1 MSKQAITKIYYR
13 EFSIYTALLITI
25 SLCGLCCLSGC
36 KDKTTVTPVATKVKD
51 FQVRLERL
59 VEPVTYCYSSDGKP
73 DPFQPFLKT
82 APKVSRRT
90 AKKQRP
96 KKEVRRPEICAT
108 PLECMDVGQL
118 TLVGIIANDK
128 GNRIAMAQDA
138 AGIGYFLRPGLLVG
152 YRNGRVKK
160 ILPDRVIVEEEL
172 EDIRGKL
179 TLQERV
185 LLLNGLQTENLMPF
199 DCLFGRGVLV
209 DAGQQACNGK

>member
-36 KDKTTVTPVATKVKD
+36 KDKTTVTPVATSITKKSTAINSKKVKD

-59 VEPVTYCYSSDGKP
+59 IEPVTYYYSSDGKP

-185 LLLNGLQTENLMPF
+185 LLLHPE
-199 DCLFGRGVLV
+199 
-209 DAGQQACNGK
+209 GK

>member
-13 EFSIYTALLITI
+13 AFIAYTVLLITI

-36 KDKTTVTPVATKVKD
+36 KDKTTVTPAAPSITKKSTAINSKKVKD
-51 FQVRLERL
+51 FQVRLEHL
-59 VEPVTYCYSSDGKP
+59 LEPATYYYSSEGKP

-82 APKVSRRT
+82 AQKVSRRT

-138 AGIGYFLRPGLLVG
+138 AGIGYFLQPGLRVG

-160 ILPDRVIVEEEL
+160 IFLDRVIVEEEL
-172 EDIRGKL
+172 EDIRGEL

-185 LLLNGLQTENLMPF
+185 LLLHPE
-199 DCLFGRGVLV
+199 
-209 DAGQQACNGK
+209 GK

>member
-1 MSKQAITKIYYR
+1 MSIPAKTKIYYR
-13 EFSIYTALLITI
+13 EFMIYTILLITI

-36 KDKTTVTPVATKVKD
+36 KDKTTVTPVATSITKKSNAINSKKVKD
-51 FQVRLERL
+51 FQARMEHLM
-59 VEPVTYCYSSDGKP
+59 EPATYHYSSDGKP

-82 APKVSRRT
+82 AQEVSGRT

-138 AGIGYFLRPGLLVG
+138 AGIGYFLQPGLLVG

-172 EDIRGKL
+172 EDISGKL
-179 TLQERV
+179 TLRERV
-185 LLLNGLQTENLMPF
+185 LLLHPE
-199 DCLFGRGVLV
+199 
-209 DAGQQACNGK
+209 GK

>member
-1 MSKQAITKIYYR
+1 MSVPAKKRLGCTAFI
-13 EFSIYTALLITI
+13 IYTSLLITI

-36 KDKTTVTPVATKVKD
+36 KDKTTVTPAATSITKKSTAINSKKVKD
-51 FQVRLERL
+51 FQARLEHL
-59 VEPVTYCYSSDGKP
+59 IEPVVYYYSSEGKP

-82 APKVSRRT
+82 APKISRQT
-90 AKKQRP
+90 TKKRRP

-138 AGIGYFLRPGLLVG
+138 AGIGYFLQPGLRVG
-152 YRNGRVKK
+152 YRNGRVKE

-172 EDIRGKL
+172 ENIRGEL
-179 TLQERV
+179 TLQKRV
-185 LLLNGLQTENLMPF
+185 LILHP
-199 DCLFGRGVLV
+199 V
-209 DAGQQACNGK
+209 GK

>member
-1 MSKQAITKIYYR
+1 MFTLAKKRVGCIAFIA
-13 EFSIYTALLITI
+13 YTTLLITI
-25 SLCGLCCLSGC
+25 SIFCLCCLSGC
-36 KDKTTVTPVATKVKD
+36 KDKTTVTPAATSITKKSTAINSKKVKD

-59 VEPVTYCYSSDGKP
+59 IEPVTYYYSSDGKP

-185 LLLNGLQTENLMPF
+185 LLLHPE
-199 DCLFGRGVLV
+199 
-209 DAGQQACNGK
+209 GK

>member
-1 MSKQAITKIYYR
+1 MSKQAIIKIYYR
-13 EFSIYTALLITI
+13 AFIAYTSLLITI

-36 KDKTTVTPVATKVKD
+36 KDKTTVTPAATTITKKPTPLNSKKVKD

-59 VEPVTYCYSSDGKP
+59 IEPVTYYYSSEGKP

-82 APKVSRRT
+82 AQKVSRRT
-90 AKKQRP
+90 AKKQRQG
-96 KKEVRRPEICAT
+96 KEVRRPEICAT

-118 TLVGIIANDK
+118 TLAGIIVNDK

-138 AGIGYFLRPGLLVG
+138 AGIGYFLKLGLRVG

-172 EDIRGKL
+172 ENIHGEL

-185 LLLNGLQTENLMPF
+185 LLLHPE
-199 DCLFGRGVLV
+199 
-209 DAGQQACNGK
+209 GK

>member
-1 MSKQAITKIYYR
+1 MSVPAKKR
-13 EFSIYTALLITI
+13 VGCTAFIAYASLLITI

-36 KDKTTVTPVATKVKD
+36 KDKTTVTPVATSITKKSTAITSKKVKD

-59 VEPVTYCYSSDGKP
+59 IEPVTYCYSSDGKP

-185 LLLNGLQTENLMPF
+185 LLLHPE
-199 DCLFGRGVLV
+199 
-209 DAGQQACNGK
+209 GK

>member
-1 MSKQAITKIYYR
+1 MSKQTMTKIYYR
-13 EFSIYTALLITI
+13 KFIIYTALLITI
-25 SLCGLCCLSGC
+25 SLCGLFCLSGC
-36 KDKTTVTPVATKVKD
+36 KDKTTVIPVAPSITKKSTAINSKKVKG
-51 FQVRLERL
+51 FQARLDHL
-59 VEPVTYCYSSDGKP
+59 MEPVTYHYNSEGKP

-82 APKVSRRT
+82 AQKVSRRAT
-90 AKKQRP
+90 KKLRR

-138 AGIGYFLRPGLLVG
+138 AGIGYFLKPGLRVG

-172 EDIRGKL
+172 ENIRGEL
-179 TLQERV
+179 TSQERV
-185 LLLNGLQTENLMPF
+185 LLLHPE
-199 DCLFGRGVLV
+199 
-209 DAGQQACNGK
+209 GK

>member
-1 MSKQAITKIYYR
+1 MSIQAKTKIYYR
-13 EFSIYTALLITI
+13 EFIIYTSLLITI

-36 KDKTTVTPVATKVKD
+36 KDKTTVNHVATSITKKSNVINSKKVKA

-59 VEPVTYCYSSDGKP
+59 MEPVTYYYSSDGKP

-82 APKVSRRT
+82 APKISKRIAR
-90 AKKQRP
+90 KRGP
-96 KKEVRRPEICAT
+96 KKEFKRPEICAT

-138 AGIGYFLRPGLLVG
+138 AGIGYFLQPGLRVG

-172 EDIRGKL
+172 EDIRGEL
-179 TLQERV
+179 TLQNRI
-185 LLLNGLQTENLMPF
+185 LLLHPE
-199 DCLFGRGVLV
+199 
-209 DAGQQACNGK
+209 GK

>member
-1 MSKQAITKIYYR
+1 LKLNDMTMQAKTKIYYR
-13 EFSIYTALLITI
+13 EFIIYTSLLITI

-36 KDKTTVTPVATKVKD
+36 KDKTTVTPVATSITKKSNGINSKKVKD

-59 VEPVTYCYSSDGKP
+59 MEPVTYYYSSDGKP

-82 APKVSRRT
+82 APKVSKRIAIKR
-90 AKKQRP
+90 RP
-96 KKEVRRPEICAT
+96 KKESRRPESCAT

-138 AGIGYFLRPGLLVG
+138 AGIGYFLQPNLRVG

-160 ILPDRVIVEEEL
+160 ILPNRVIVEEEI
-172 EDIRGKL
+172 EDIRGEL
-179 TLQERV
+179 TLQNRV
-185 LLLNGLQTENLMPF
+185 LLLHPE
-199 DCLFGRGVLV
+199 
-209 DAGQQACNGK
+209 GK

>member
-1 MSKQAITKIYYR
+1 MA
-13 EFSIYTALLITI
+13 YTSLINTFY
-25 SLCGLCCLSGC
+25 LCGIFCLSGF
-36 KDKTTVTPVATKVKD
+36 KDNTTVTPVATSITKKSTAINSKKVKD

-59 VEPVTYCYSSDGKP
+59 LEPVAYYYSSDGKP

-82 APKVSRRT
+82 APKISKRT
-90 AKKQRP
+90 AKKRSP
-96 KKEVRRPEICAT
+96 KKGVRRPEICAT

-138 AGIGYFLRPGLLVG
+138 AGIGYFLQPGLQVG

-185 LLLNGLQTENLMPF
+185 LLLHPE
-199 DCLFGRGVLV
+199 
-209 DAGQQACNGK
+209 GK

>member
-1 MSKQAITKIYYR
+1 MS
-13 EFSIYTALLITI
+13 LLITI

-36 KDKTTVTPVATKVKD
+36 KDKTTVTPAATSFTKKSKAINSKKVKD

-59 VEPVTYCYSSDGKP
+59 IEPVTYYYSSDGKP

-82 APKVSRRT
+82 APKISRKADRG
-90 AKKQRP
+90 QRQ

-128 GNRIAMAQDA
+128 GNRVAMAQDA
-138 AGIGYFLRPGLLVG
+138 AGIGYFLQPGLRVG

-172 EDIRGKL
+172 EDIRGEL

-185 LLLNGLQTENLMPF
+185 LLLHPG
-199 DCLFGRGVLV
+199 
-209 DAGQQACNGK
+209 GK

>member
-13 EFSIYTALLITI
+13 EFIAYTSLLITI
-25 SLCGLCCLSGC
+25 SLFSLCCLSGC
-36 KDKTTVTPVATKVKD
+36 KDKTTVTPAAPSITKKSTAINSKKVKG
-51 FQVRLERL
+51 FQARLEHL
-59 VEPVTYCYSSDGKP
+59 MEPVTYHYSSDGKP

-82 APKVSRRT
+82 APKISRKAARE
-90 AKKQRP
+90 QRR

-138 AGIGYFLRPGLLVG
+138 AGIGYFLQPGLRVG

-160 ILPDRVIVEEEL
+160 ILQDRVIVEEEL
-172 EDIRGKL
+172 ENIRGEL

-185 LLLNGLQTENLMPF
+185 LLLHPE
-199 DCLFGRGVLV
+199 
-209 DAGQQACNGK
+209 GK